1 MRIGVISNPRS
12 QRNRGDMARMR
23 ALIAQHS
30 LPHAE
35 IDVMESVPHILQRFA
50 NDGVEL
56 IAISGGDGTVQAVL
70 TALLNGGMFA
80 RLPGIAVLAAGMTN
94 LIAADVGMK
103 EHPAEALQRLLGPGD
118 VIGRKVTTR
127 PVLSLQLDPSEPP
140 VHGMFLGTAGFYR
153 AVLLVRRRVHPLGA
167 ERNLAAGLGIAAS
180 VLRLLIGRAGKDE
193 LLQGDAICVDI
204 DGDRGAKRD
213 YLLWMATTLDRFIM
227 HLSPF
232 WGNGPLPLRYTA
244 VPFPPPRLALALWP
258 ILSGRPREW
267 MTEAGYESGRATAL
281 EMTLN
286 CPIVFDGE
294 VFNPRPDRPVML
306 RSDRQVTFW
315 QI

>member
-23 ALIAQHS
+23 DLIVRRS
-30 LPHAE
+30 LPHGE
-35 IDVMESVPHILQRFA
+35 IDVIASVPGILRQFA
-50 NDGVEL
+50 KDGVEI

-70 TALLNGGMFA
+70 TALLNGDMFA
-80 RLPGIAVLAAGMTN
+80 KTPGVAVLAAGMTN

-103 EHPAEALQRLLGPGD
+103 EHPAEALERLLGPGD
-118 VIGRKVTTR
+118 MVGRKVVTR

-153 AVLLVRRRVHPLGA
+153 AVMLVRRRVHPLGA
-167 ERNLAAGLGIAAS
+167 ERNLAAGMGIAAS
-180 VLRLLIGRAGKDE
+180 ILRLLLGRAGKDE
-193 LLQGDAICVDI
+193 LLQGDSICVDI
-204 DGDRGAKRD
+204 DGGRGARRD

-244 VPFPPPRLALALWP
+244 VPFPPRRLALALLP
-258 ILSGRPREW
+258 ILRGRPRQW
-267 MTEAGYESGRATAL
+267 MTDAGYESGRAKAL
-281 EMTLN
+281 EMTLS

-294 VFNPRPDRPVML
+294 IFNPRPDRPVTL